1 MRNKRAIKDDDLID
15 FFGKTQRKKPRI
27 GVIHTKREEKPM
39 RRILQQEE
47 DDHEAMQEIY
57 DYLEGGYNGYR

>member
-1 MRNKRAIKDDDLID
+1 MRNKRSSKDDDLID

-39 RRILQQEE
+39 KRILQQEE
-47 DDHEAMQEIY
+47 DDYEAMQEIY
-57 DYLEGGYNGYR
+57 DYLEGEYDGY

>member
-1 MRNKRAIKDDDLID
+1 MRNKRTSKDDGLID

-39 RRILQQEE
+39 KRILQQEE
-47 DDHEAMQEIY
+47 DDCEAMQEIY
-57 DYLEGGYNGYR
+57 DYLEGEYDGF

>member
-1 MRNKRAIKDDDLID
+1 MRNKRTSKDDDLID

-39 RRILQQEE
+39 KRILQQEE

-57 DYLEGGYNGYR
+57 DYLEGEYDGF